1 MIYILSFG
9 KVESRILGVF
19 TTETQAQE
27 ARERVIQSQVHP
39 HSLLFINE
47 FELNQLT
54 IEADMLV

>member
-19 TTETQAQE
+19 TSQEQAYE

-39 HSLLFINE
+39 PALLFIHE
-47 FELNQLT
+47 FEPNQLT